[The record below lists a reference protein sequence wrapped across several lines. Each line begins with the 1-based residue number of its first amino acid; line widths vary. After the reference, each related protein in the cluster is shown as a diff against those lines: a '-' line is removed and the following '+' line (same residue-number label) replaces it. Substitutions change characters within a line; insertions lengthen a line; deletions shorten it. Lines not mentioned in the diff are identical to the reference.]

1 MSKVEQAMDRMIS
14 NLEHIG
20 YTTEE
25 AIDKINNDLD
35 QTKKEID
42 EYWEWVESRVDGF
55 CNP

>member
-1 MSKVEQAMDRMIS
+1 MGKVEQAMDRMIS

-25 AIDKINNDLD
+25 AINKINSDLD
-35 QTKKEID
+35 QAKKEID
-42 EYWEWVESRVDGF
+42 DYWEWVESRVDGF

>member
-1 MSKVEQAMDRMIS
+1 MGKVEQAMDRMIS

-25 AIDKINNDLD
+25 AINKINNDLD
-35 QTKKEID
+35 QAKKEID
-42 EYWEWVESRVDGF
+42 DYWEWVESRVDGF